1 MERKISSQ
9 GLRKFSRQWKT
20 ISNARM
26 KELLEVRKQL
36 KRKEMELEI
45 LIKAVSIIT
54 KDNC

>member
-1 MERKISSQ
+1 
-9 GLRKFSRQWKT
+9 
-20 ISNARM
+20 M